1 MWLLD
6 QLLSLVSRDLFDK
19 HLEDQVGVLMDVN
32 VRGDICP
39 LPRLFLGG
47 QVFKMPSKQFAG

>member
-32 VRGDICP
+32 VCGDI
-39 LPRLFLGG
+39 
-47 QVFKMPSKQFAG
+47 